1 MHSIEMLFEGFFF
14 LLLCF
19 VSFASSDSGLC
30 IYICHIPCESLL
42 TRPKN
47 KAVARSSNFIDQ
59 ISLLLGMIQSD
70 IAASELYFLVL
81 RKNAGVM
88 SYKNII
94 GILSD
99 PS

>member
-1 MHSIEMLFEGFFF
+1 
-14 LLLCF
+14 
-19 VSFASSDSGLC
+19 
-30 IYICHIPCESLL
+30 
-42 TRPKN
+42 
-47 KAVARSSNFIDQ
+47 
-59 ISLLLGMIQSD
+59 MIQSD